1 MTSRALG
8 ETTTRDRVVAVAAE
22 LFRARGVTGTGLM
35 TILERAKAPRGS
47 LYHHFPG
54 GKDELVLE
62 ALRFEAA
69 RIHTDLRAVLP
80 VCEDES
86 AAIHAFV
93 EGLARSLERSEFRL
107 GCPVSTA
114 ALELAAES
122 EAVRAVCAEAYDVWQ
137 QLLCDRLGEFGY
149 APGAAASR
157 AELILATV
165 EGGMLLARARRD
177 ADVLRRL
184 AASLTASH

>member
-1 MTSRALG
+1 MTSRAPG
-8 ETTTRDRVVAVAAE
+8 ETTRDRVVAVAAE
-22 LFRARGVTGTGLM
+22 LFRARGVTGTGLK
-35 TILERAKAPRGS
+35 TILERAEAPRGS

-69 RIHTDLRAVLP
+69 RIETDLHTVLP
-80 VCEDES
+80 VCADES
-86 AAIHAFV
+86 EAIHAFV

-122 EAVRAVCAEAYDVWQ
+122 EAVRAVCAEAYDAWQ
-137 QLLCDRLGEFGY
+137 QLLRDQLCEFGY

-177 ADVLRRL
+177 GNVLRRL
-184 AASLTASH
+184 ATSLTAGH